1 MSDREVVENTK
12 QICKLTSECN
22 EMTGEDTPVLIPMN
36 SFLALMREY
45 HEQRA
50 DWFDLEVVAM
60 MNAER
65 ILGYAYGVN
74 VLLGRK
80 VSEPGNWNC

>member
-36 SFLALMREY
+36 SFLALMKETY
-45 HEQRA
+45 SFPLG
-50 DWFDLEVVAM
+50 DVA
-60 MNAER
+60 
-65 ILGYAYGVN
+65 GH
-74 VLLGRK
+74 
-80 VSEPGNWNC
+80 